1 MAQILPHLP
10 MSPWITF
17 TDNAVRLIGKG
28 AAVVK
33 RGLDEGL
40 VALTE
45 AVNVAPGG
53 SSDKG
58 EFVGGG
64 SDDGAILVVEAEEMV
79 GLAAGEEPIAVGDVT
94 PRSEE
99 GARESVEGVAD
110 MGAVDDGGEGEE
122 DLEWYELFGEATER

>member
-1 MAQILPHLP
+1 

-17 TDNAVRLIGKG
+17 TDNAVRLIGKA
-28 AAVVK
+28 AAVIK
-33 RGLDEGL
+33 GGLDEGF

-53 SSDKG
+53 SSAKG

-64 SDDGAILVVEAEEMV
+64 SDDGTILVVEAEEMV

-94 PRSEE
+94 P
-99 GARESVEGVAD
+99 
-110 MGAVDDGGEGEE
+110 
-122 DLEWYELFGEATER
+122 